1 MHLRRMSDDLRAQ
14 LAEQI
19 HRVDWK
25 PLAPH
30 AKRGGLVM
38 VDPQLELLEVAV
50 AIAQDDGAQ
59 VQQWM
64 AAQQLRRPTL
74 TEAEVWSEETGDG
87 FTVVI
92 VQPYVL
98 AQRDD
103 TGSTK
108 VEE

>member
-1 MHLRRMSDDLRAQ
+1 MSDDLRAQ

-25 PLAPH
+25 SLAPH

-38 VDPQLELLEVAV
+38 VDPQLELLEVAL
-50 AIAQDDGAQ
+50 AIARDDGEQ

-64 AAQQLRRPTL
+64 AAQQLRRPTA
-74 TEAEVWSEETGDG
+74 TEAEVWSKETGEG
-87 FTVVI
+87 FTAVI

-98 AQRDD
+98 VHRDD
-103 TGSTK
+103 LRSAK
-108 VEE
+108 VE

>member
-1 MHLRRMSDDLRAQ
+1 MSDDLRAQ
-14 LAEQI
+14 LAEQS

-30 AKRGGLVM
+30 AKRGGLVL
-38 VDPQLELLEVAV
+38 VDPQLDLLEAGV
-50 AIAQDDGAQ
+50 AIARNDGAR
-59 VQQWM
+59 VQQWI
-64 AAQQLRRPTL
+64 AARQLRRPTP
-74 TEAEVWSEETGDG
+74 TEAEVWSEETGER

-103 TGSTK
+103 PGSAK
-108 VEE
+108 VE

>member
-1 MHLRRMSDDLRAQ
+1 MSDELRTQ

-50 AIAQDDGAQ
+50 AIARDDGAQ

-64 AAQQLRRPTL
+64 AAQQLRRPTPS
-74 TEAEVWSEETGDG
+74 EAEGWSAETGEG

-103 TGSTK
+103 PGAGN
-108 VEE
+108 VE